1 MPRLSRPDGVEIHY
15 EERGEGPLVVMTS
28 YWSMHP
34 SALEPIIDELSHDHR
49 VVRYDDRGLGESTR
63 RGPYDL
69 DTSAADLA
77 ALLQHLGEPA
87 VLLGVADGP
96 ARAVRVARD
105 HPDLVAA
112 LVCMGGPPFGRAAF
126 KGSDAL
132 VTSEPVVEAL
142 LSQVETDYR
151 GVLRALLTA
160 TNAQMTE
167 DELRERVA
175 SQAEYSPGEAAAP
188 RLREWANDDAF
199 DAAVAMGDRIW
210 VIVSEALSGGWFP
223 AGAEMAAVVEKML
236 PEAHVEEVDDGWV
249 SRPDQTAAV
258 VRKAGAAARRPVG
271 EVRA

>member
-1 MPRLSRPDGVEIHY
+1 
-15 EERGEGPLVVMTS
+15 
-28 YWSMHP
+28 
-34 SALEPIIDELSHDHR
+34 
-49 VVRYDDRGLGESTR
+49 
-63 RGPYDL
+63 
-69 DTSAADLA
+69 
-77 ALLQHLGEPA
+77 

-105 HPDLVAA
+105 HPELIAA

-126 KGSDAL
+126 KDSDAL

-151 GVLRALLTA
+151 GVLRSLLTA

-167 DELRERVA
+167 DEVRERVSA
-175 SQAEYSPGEAAAP
+175 QAEYAPGEAAAP
-188 RLREWANDDAF
+188 RLREWAKDDAF
-199 DAAVAMGDRIW
+199 EAALAMGGRIW

-223 AGAEMAAVVEKML
+223 AGAEMAAVVKRML

-258 VRKAGAAARRPVG
+258 VRKARAAAGHPAG
-271 EVRA
+271 EVHA